1 MLISG
6 YNFLG
11 PVPQSINLDDSND
24 FEVMDTIPDEE
35 MKDVYDEEEMVKLN
49 DKLEEK
55 SKNLGAYY
63 RIHQIAKRRN
73 EGKKVTIDEQSAQLE
88 KFESNPDMEEPIPWK
103 ARLTDLDSELH
114 RSRNKLHRRSEN
126 ASDVNLDY
134 AELEREYKAQL
145 RKKAH
150 SNNTVNAT
158 EIKEDESL
166 KDALGTLVDFK
177 KSKNCTDEERKG
189 IGFKSIMCYINE
201 PENQDNRL
209 STKIF
214 YLSLVILAAYI
225 IIAIPCWCSKGWCC
239 CCCRCK
245 WCFPRQRI
253 DEAKK
258 FLADNPVGVYHDKDG
273 KKIEFKTTI
282 YEKYA
287 FAQLE
292 KALKKC

>member
-1 MLISG
+1 
-6 YNFLG
+6 
-11 PVPQSINLDDSND
+11 
-24 FEVMDTIPDEE
+24 
-35 MKDVYDEEEMVKLN
+35 
-49 DKLEEK
+49 
-55 SKNLGAYY
+55 
-63 RIHQIAKRRN
+63 
-73 EGKKVTIDEQSAQLE
+73 
-88 KFESNPDMEEPIPWK
+88 
-103 ARLTDLDSELH
+103 
-114 RSRNKLHRRSEN
+114 
-126 ASDVNLDY
+126 
-134 AELEREYKAQL
+134 
-145 RKKAH
+145 
-150 SNNTVNAT
+150 
-158 EIKEDESL
+158 
-166 KDALGTLVDFK
+166 
-177 KSKNCTDEERKG
+177 
-189 IGFKSIMCYINE
+189 MCYINE

-225 IIAIPCWCSKGWCC
+225 IIAIPCWCSKGKLKKNNKNLTYIQFLGWCC